1 MGTGQDLTGAHWRK
15 SSYSGSSGGDC
26 IECAPLDGTTW
37 RKSSYSGTNGG
48 DCIECAPL
56 NGTTWHKSSYSGN
69 TGGECIECAQAPC
82 NGDIAIRDSKNPGGL
97 TFTVKAAAFG
107 HFVAAT
113 VSGDLRRSSPR

>member
-26 IECAPLDGTTW
+26 IECTPLNGTTW

-48 DCIECAPL
+48 DCIEF
-56 NGTTWHKSSYSGN
+56 
-69 TGGECIECAQAPC
+69 AQAPC
-82 NGDIAIRDSKNPGGL
+82 SGDIAIRDSKNPEGP

-107 HFVAAT
+107 HFVDAT
-113 VSGDLRRSSPR
+113 VSGDLRRSGR